1 MFAVIHLYMPNS
13 DLPEDVDEETATR
26 SLRRVLEA
34 EQDKLY
40 MENPLGIKDDI
51 QEIIEEEVK

>member
-1 MFAVIHLYMPNS
+1 MPNS